1 MYYFI
6 ELAGSITN
14 IALLSL
20 FMSRLFVRNKIQSKW
35 HYTFLTLLCTGQCVL
50 SLFPN
55 WVIPRTLYLL
65 LGGFLLARL
74 FYEVQTWPAAFASG
88 SFFVLGSVVE
98 ILAMLLIG
106 VRLPDTDLLMQV
118 GAARLIYVVFSNLI
132 QIPLLILVS
141 HFFNREESDLRIVW
155 LLPLISIQLA
165 SISVCYVVQCHA
177 ADKDF
182 PDYMVFFMAV
192 LLFVNIMIVFYV
204 EALRKNEKEK
214 YLAELTEQHYHL
226 QIEYY
231 QQLLEKQQETK
242 ALWHDI
248 KKYTTAMQA
257 VAAQNDSEQLR
268 QIAQAAADAYERVKD
283 ISAVGNPVVDALL
296 NQYLRSAKENQIQVL
311 LDITIP
317 EVLAISTLLLSVVI
331 GNTFDNAIEA
341 CRLIAPEKRVIH
353 LQLRKQNRILFYSIE
368 NPYIDAVTQLRVG
381 KHHGYGLKNV
391 ERAVNQNKA
400 EKDLLALKTE
410 ILAVIKGESAFPKD
424 TLAEMIAA
432 QEKKHT
438 ELDTLCE
445 EASAELERNAELM
458 ANVSRLYDELISY
471 ADLYDSANFEAKKM
485 IVNQLIRRVDVYRG
499 YQINISFNFDLTP
512 YIEGE

>member
-248 KKYTTAMQA
+248 KKYTAAMQA

-268 QIAQAAADAYERVKD
+268 QIAQAAEDAYERVKD

-341 CRLIAPEKRVIH
+341 CRLINPEKRESH

-391 ERAVNQNKA
+391 ERAVNQNNGNFQL
-400 EKDLLALKTE
+400 EKVDGNFIVQIRLN
-410 ILAVIKGESAFPKD
+410 
-424 TLAEMIAA
+424 
-432 QEKKHT
+432 
-438 ELDTLCE
+438 CE
-445 EASAELERNAELM
+445 N
-458 ANVSRLYDELISY
+458 
-471 ADLYDSANFEAKKM
+471 
-485 IVNQLIRRVDVYRG
+485 
-499 YQINISFNFDLTP
+499 
-512 YIEGE
+512 

>member
-155 LLPLISIQLA
+155 LLPLISIQLV

-391 ERAVNQNKA
+391 ERAVNQNNGNFQV
-400 EKDLLALKTE
+400 EKVDGNFIVQIRLN
-410 ILAVIKGESAFPKD
+410 
-424 TLAEMIAA
+424 
-432 QEKKHT
+432 
-438 ELDTLCE
+438 CE
-445 EASAELERNAELM
+445 N
-458 ANVSRLYDELISY
+458 
-471 ADLYDSANFEAKKM
+471 
-485 IVNQLIRRVDVYRG
+485 
-499 YQINISFNFDLTP
+499 
-512 YIEGE
+512 

>member
-6 ELAGSITN
+6 ELAGSITT

-20 FMSRLFVRNKIQSKW
+20 FMSRLFVRNKVQSKW

-106 VRLPDTDLLMQV
+106 VRLPDMDLLMQV

-248 KKYTTAMQA
+248 KKYTAAMQA

-341 CRLIAPEKRVIH
+341 CRLIAPEKRMIH

-391 ERAVNQNKA
+391 ERAVNQNNGNFQL
-400 EKDLLALKTE
+400 EKVDGNFIVQIRLN
-410 ILAVIKGESAFPKD
+410 
-424 TLAEMIAA
+424 
-432 QEKKHT
+432 
-438 ELDTLCE
+438 CE
-445 EASAELERNAELM
+445 N
-458 ANVSRLYDELISY
+458 
-471 ADLYDSANFEAKKM
+471 
-485 IVNQLIRRVDVYRG
+485 
-499 YQINISFNFDLTP
+499 
-512 YIEGE
+512 

>member
-283 ISAVGNPVVDALL
+283 VSAVGNPVVDALL

-317 EVLAISTLLLSVVI
+317 EVLTISTLLLSVVI

-381 KHHGYGLKNV
+381 KHHGYRLKNV
-391 ERAVNQNKA
+391 ERAVNQNNGNFQV
-400 EKDLLALKTE
+400 EKVDGNFIVQIRLN
-410 ILAVIKGESAFPKD
+410 
-424 TLAEMIAA
+424 
-432 QEKKHT
+432 
-438 ELDTLCE
+438 CE
-445 EASAELERNAELM
+445 N
-458 ANVSRLYDELISY
+458 
-471 ADLYDSANFEAKKM
+471 
-485 IVNQLIRRVDVYRG
+485 
-499 YQINISFNFDLTP
+499 
-512 YIEGE
+512 

>member
-6 ELAGSITN
+6 ELAGSVTN

-35 HYTFLTLLCTGQCVL
+35 YFAFLILLCTGQCVL

-106 VRLPDTDLLMQV
+106 VRLPDTDLLMQA
-118 GAARLIYVVFSNLI
+118 GAARVIYVVFSNLI

-141 HFFNREESDLRIVW
+141 HFFNRKESDLRIVW

-248 KKYTTAMQA
+248 KKYTAAMQA

-268 QIAQAAADAYERVKD
+268 QIAQAAEDAYERVKD

-391 ERAVNQNKA
+391 ERAVNQNNGNFQV
-400 EKDLLALKTE
+400 EKSKGLF
-410 ILAVIKGESAFPKD
+410 VIQIRLNCES
-424 TLAEMIAA
+424 
-432 QEKKHT
+432 
-438 ELDTLCE
+438 
-445 EASAELERNAELM
+445 
-458 ANVSRLYDELISY
+458 
-471 ADLYDSANFEAKKM
+471 
-485 IVNQLIRRVDVYRG
+485 
-499 YQINISFNFDLTP
+499 
-512 YIEGE
+512 

>member
-204 EALRKNEKEK
+204 EALRKNEEEK

-368 NPYIDAVTQLRVG
+368 NPVSYTHLTLPTNREAVTQLRVG

-391 ERAVNQNKA
+391 ERAVNQNNGNFQV
-400 EKDLLALKTE
+400 EKVDGNFIVQIRLN
-410 ILAVIKGESAFPKD
+410 
-424 TLAEMIAA
+424 
-432 QEKKHT
+432 
-438 ELDTLCE
+438 CE
-445 EASAELERNAELM
+445 N
-458 ANVSRLYDELISY
+458 
-471 ADLYDSANFEAKKM
+471 
-485 IVNQLIRRVDVYRG
+485 
-499 YQINISFNFDLTP
+499 
-512 YIEGE
+512 

>member
-6 ELAGSITN
+6 ELAGSVTN

-35 HYTFLTLLCTGQCVL
+35 YFAFLILLCTGQCVL

-106 VRLPDTDLLMQV
+106 VRQPDTDLLMQA
-118 GAARLIYVVFSNLI
+118 GAARVIYVVFSNLI

-248 KKYTTAMQA
+248 KKYTAAMQA

-268 QIAQAAADAYERVKD
+268 QIAQVAEDAYERVKD

-391 ERAVNQNKA
+391 ERAVNQNNGNFQV
-400 EKDLLALKTE
+400 EKSKGLF
-410 ILAVIKGESAFPKD
+410 VIQIRLNCES
-424 TLAEMIAA
+424 
-432 QEKKHT
+432 
-438 ELDTLCE
+438 
-445 EASAELERNAELM
+445 
-458 ANVSRLYDELISY
+458 
-471 ADLYDSANFEAKKM
+471 
-485 IVNQLIRRVDVYRG
+485 
-499 YQINISFNFDLTP
+499 
-512 YIEGE
+512 

>member
-6 ELAGSITN
+6 ELAGSVTN

-35 HYTFLTLLCTGQCVL
+35 HSVFLTLLCTGQCVL

-106 VRLPDTDLLMQV
+106 VRLPDTDLLMQA
-118 GAARLIYVVFSNLI
+118 GAVRVIYVVFSNLL

-155 LLPLISIQLA
+155 LFPLISIQLA

-182 PDYMVFFMAV
+182 PDYMVFFIAV

-248 KKYTTAMQA
+248 KKYTAAMQA
-257 VAAQNDSEQLR
+257 VAAQNDSEKLR
-268 QIAQAAADAYERVKD
+268 QIAQAAEDAYERVKD

-341 CRLIAPEKRVIH
+341 CRLINPEKREIH

-391 ERAVNQNKA
+391 ERAVNQNNGNFQL
-400 EKDLLALKTE
+400 EKVDGNFIVQIRLN
-410 ILAVIKGESAFPKD
+410 
-424 TLAEMIAA
+424 
-432 QEKKHT
+432 
-438 ELDTLCE
+438 CE
-445 EASAELERNAELM
+445 N
-458 ANVSRLYDELISY
+458 
-471 ADLYDSANFEAKKM
+471 
-485 IVNQLIRRVDVYRG
+485 
-499 YQINISFNFDLTP
+499 
-512 YIEGE
+512 

>member
-6 ELAGSITN
+6 ELAGSVTN

-35 HYTFLTLLCTGQCVL
+35 YFAFLILLCTGQRVL

-106 VRLPDTDLLMQV
+106 VRLPDTDLLMQA
-118 GAARLIYVVFSNLI
+118 GAARVIYVVFSNLI

-248 KKYTTAMQA
+248 KKYTAAMQA

-268 QIAQAAADAYERVKD
+268 QIAQAAEDAYERVKD

-391 ERAVNQNKA
+391 ERAVNQNNGNFQV
-400 EKDLLALKTE
+400 EKSKGLF
-410 ILAVIKGESAFPKD
+410 VIQIRLNCES
-424 TLAEMIAA
+424 
-432 QEKKHT
+432 
-438 ELDTLCE
+438 
-445 EASAELERNAELM
+445 
-458 ANVSRLYDELISY
+458 
-471 ADLYDSANFEAKKM
+471 
-485 IVNQLIRRVDVYRG
+485 
-499 YQINISFNFDLTP
+499 
-512 YIEGE
+512 

>member
-20 FMSRLFVRNKIQSKW
+20 FMSRLFVRNKVQSKW

-106 VRLPDTDLLMQV
+106 VRLPDMDLLMQV

-248 KKYTTAMQA
+248 KKYTAAMQA

-391 ERAVNQNKA
+391 ERAVNQNNGNFQV
-400 EKDLLALKTE
+400 EKVDGNFIVQIRLN
-410 ILAVIKGESAFPKD
+410 
-424 TLAEMIAA
+424 
-432 QEKKHT
+432 
-438 ELDTLCE
+438 CE
-445 EASAELERNAELM
+445 N
-458 ANVSRLYDELISY
+458 
-471 ADLYDSANFEAKKM
+471 
-485 IVNQLIRRVDVYRG
+485 
-499 YQINISFNFDLTP
+499 
-512 YIEGE
+512 

>member
-165 SISVCYVVQCHA
+165 SISVCYVVQCHT

-391 ERAVNQNKA
+391 ERAVNQNNGNFQV
-400 EKDLLALKTE
+400 EKVDGNFIVQIRLN
-410 ILAVIKGESAFPKD
+410 
-424 TLAEMIAA
+424 
-432 QEKKHT
+432 
-438 ELDTLCE
+438 CE
-445 EASAELERNAELM
+445 N
-458 ANVSRLYDELISY
+458 
-471 ADLYDSANFEAKKM
+471 
-485 IVNQLIRRVDVYRG
+485 
-499 YQINISFNFDLTP
+499 
-512 YIEGE
+512 

>member
-6 ELAGSITN
+6 ELAGSVTN

-20 FMSRLFVRNKIQSKW
+20 FMSRLFARNKIQSKW
-35 HYTFLTLLCTGQCVL
+35 HSAFLTLLCTGQCVL

-106 VRLPDTDLLMQV
+106 VRLPDTDLLMQA
-118 GAARLIYVVFSNLI
+118 GAVRVIYVVFSNLL

-155 LLPLISIQLA
+155 LFPLISIQLA

-182 PDYMVFFMAV
+182 PDYMVFFIAV

-248 KKYTTAMQA
+248 KKYTAAMQA

-268 QIAQAAADAYERVKD
+268 QIAQAAEDAYERVKD

-341 CRLIAPEKRVIH
+341 CRLINPEKREIH

-391 ERAVNQNKA
+391 ERAVNQNNGNFQL
-400 EKDLLALKTE
+400 EKVDGNFIVQIRLN
-410 ILAVIKGESAFPKD
+410 
-424 TLAEMIAA
+424 
-432 QEKKHT
+432 
-438 ELDTLCE
+438 CE
-445 EASAELERNAELM
+445 N
-458 ANVSRLYDELISY
+458 
-471 ADLYDSANFEAKKM
+471 
-485 IVNQLIRRVDVYRG
+485 
-499 YQINISFNFDLTP
+499 
-512 YIEGE
+512 

>member
-6 ELAGSITN
+6 ELAGSVTN

-35 HYTFLTLLCTGQCVL
+35 HSAFLTLLCTGQCVL

-106 VRLPDTDLLMQV
+106 VRLPDTDLLMQA
-118 GAARLIYVVFSNLI
+118 GAVRVIYVVFSNLL

-155 LLPLISIQLA
+155 LFPLISIQLA

-182 PDYMVFFMAV
+182 PDYMVFFIAV

-248 KKYTTAMQA
+248 KKYTAAMQA

-268 QIAQAAADAYERVKD
+268 QIAQAAEDAYERVKD

-341 CRLIAPEKRVIH
+341 CRLINPEKREIH
-353 LQLRKQNRILFYSIE
+353 LQLRQQNRILFYSIE

-391 ERAVNQNKA
+391 ERAVNQNNGNFQL
-400 EKDLLALKTE
+400 EKVDGNFIVQIRLN
-410 ILAVIKGESAFPKD
+410 
-424 TLAEMIAA
+424 
-432 QEKKHT
+432 
-438 ELDTLCE
+438 CE
-445 EASAELERNAELM
+445 N
-458 ANVSRLYDELISY
+458 
-471 ADLYDSANFEAKKM
+471 
-485 IVNQLIRRVDVYRG
+485 
-499 YQINISFNFDLTP
+499 
-512 YIEGE
+512 

>member
-20 FMSRLFVRNKIQSKW
+20 FMSQLFVRNKIQSKW

-248 KKYTTAMQA
+248 KKYTAAMQA

-268 QIAQAAADAYERVKD
+268 QIAQAAEDAYERVKD

-341 CRLIAPEKRVIH
+341 CRLINPEKREIH

-391 ERAVNQNKA
+391 ERAVNQNNGNFQL
-400 EKDLLALKTE
+400 EKVDGNFIVQIRLN
-410 ILAVIKGESAFPKD
+410 
-424 TLAEMIAA
+424 
-432 QEKKHT
+432 
-438 ELDTLCE
+438 CE
-445 EASAELERNAELM
+445 N
-458 ANVSRLYDELISY
+458 
-471 ADLYDSANFEAKKM
+471 
-485 IVNQLIRRVDVYRG
+485 
-499 YQINISFNFDLTP
+499 
-512 YIEGE
+512 

>member
-20 FMSRLFVRNKIQSKW
+20 FMSRLFVRNKVQSKW

-106 VRLPDTDLLMQV
+106 IRLPDMDLLMQV

-248 KKYTTAMQA
+248 KKYTAAMQA

-341 CRLIAPEKRVIH
+341 CRLIAPEKRMIH

-391 ERAVNQNKA
+391 ERAVNQNNGNFQL
-400 EKDLLALKTE
+400 EKVDGNFIVQIRLN
-410 ILAVIKGESAFPKD
+410 
-424 TLAEMIAA
+424 
-432 QEKKHT
+432 
-438 ELDTLCE
+438 CE
-445 EASAELERNAELM
+445 N
-458 ANVSRLYDELISY
+458 
-471 ADLYDSANFEAKKM
+471 
-485 IVNQLIRRVDVYRG
+485 
-499 YQINISFNFDLTP
+499 
-512 YIEGE
+512 

>member
-6 ELAGSITN
+6 ELAGSVTN

-35 HYTFLTLLCTGQCVL
+35 YFAFLILLCTGQCVL

-106 VRLPDTDLLMQV
+106 VRLPDTDLLMQA
-118 GAARLIYVVFSNLI
+118 GAARVIYVVFSNLI

-141 HFFNREESDLRIVW
+141 HFFNHEESDLRIVW

-248 KKYTTAMQA
+248 KKYTAAMQA

-268 QIAQAAADAYERVKD
+268 QIAQAAEDAYERVKD

-391 ERAVNQNKA
+391 ERAVNQNNGNFQV
-400 EKDLLALKTE
+400 EKSKGLF
-410 ILAVIKGESAFPKD
+410 VIQIRLNCES
-424 TLAEMIAA
+424 
-432 QEKKHT
+432 
-438 ELDTLCE
+438 
-445 EASAELERNAELM
+445 
-458 ANVSRLYDELISY
+458 
-471 ADLYDSANFEAKKM
+471 
-485 IVNQLIRRVDVYRG
+485 
-499 YQINISFNFDLTP
+499 
-512 YIEGE
+512 

>member
-6 ELAGSITN
+6 ELAGSVTN

-35 HYTFLTLLCTGQCVL
+35 HSAFLTLLCTGQCVL

-106 VRLPDTDLLMQV
+106 VRLPDTDLLMQA
-118 GAARLIYVVFSNLI
+118 GAVRVIYVVFSNLL

-155 LLPLISIQLA
+155 LFPLISIQLA

-182 PDYMVFFMAV
+182 PDYMVFFIAV

-248 KKYTTAMQA
+248 KKYTAAMQA

-268 QIAQAAADAYERVKD
+268 QIAQAAEDAYERVKD

-341 CRLIAPEKRVIH
+341 CRLINPEKREIH

-368 NPYIDAVTQLRVG
+368 NPYIDAVAQLRVG

-391 ERAVNQNKA
+391 ERAVNQNNGNFQL
-400 EKDLLALKTE
+400 EKVDGNFIVQIRLN
-410 ILAVIKGESAFPKD
+410 
-424 TLAEMIAA
+424 
-432 QEKKHT
+432 
-438 ELDTLCE
+438 CE
-445 EASAELERNAELM
+445 N
-458 ANVSRLYDELISY
+458 
-471 ADLYDSANFEAKKM
+471 
-485 IVNQLIRRVDVYRG
+485 
-499 YQINISFNFDLTP
+499 
-512 YIEGE
+512 

>member
-6 ELAGSITN
+6 ELAGSVTN

-35 HYTFLTLLCTGQCVL
+35 YFAFLILLCTGQCVL

-106 VRLPDTDLLMQV
+106 VRLPDTDLLMQA
-118 GAARLIYVVFSNLI
+118 GAARVIYVVFSNLI

-214 YLAELTEQHYHL
+214 YLAELTEQHYYL

-248 KKYTTAMQA
+248 KKYTAAMQA

-268 QIAQAAADAYERVKD
+268 QIAQAAEDAYERVKD

-391 ERAVNQNKA
+391 ERAVNQNNGNFQL
-400 EKDLLALKTE
+400 EKVDGNFIVQIRLN
-410 ILAVIKGESAFPKD
+410 
-424 TLAEMIAA
+424 
-432 QEKKHT
+432 
-438 ELDTLCE
+438 CE
-445 EASAELERNAELM
+445 N
-458 ANVSRLYDELISY
+458 
-471 ADLYDSANFEAKKM
+471 
-485 IVNQLIRRVDVYRG
+485 
-499 YQINISFNFDLTP
+499 
-512 YIEGE
+512 

>member
-6 ELAGSITN
+6 ELAGSVTN

-35 HYTFLTLLCTGQCVL
+35 YFAFLILLCTGQCVL

-74 FYEVQTWPAAFASG
+74 FYEVQTWPAAFTSG

-106 VRLPDTDLLMQV
+106 VRLPDTDLLMQA
-118 GAARLIYVVFSNLI
+118 GAARVIYVVFSNLI

-248 KKYTTAMQA
+248 KKYTAAMQA

-268 QIAQAAADAYERVKD
+268 QIAQAAEDAYERVKD

-391 ERAVNQNKA
+391 ERAVNQNNGNFQV
-400 EKDLLALKTE
+400 EKSKGLF
-410 ILAVIKGESAFPKD
+410 VIQIRLNCES
-424 TLAEMIAA
+424 
-432 QEKKHT
+432 
-438 ELDTLCE
+438 
-445 EASAELERNAELM
+445 
-458 ANVSRLYDELISY
+458 
-471 ADLYDSANFEAKKM
+471 
-485 IVNQLIRRVDVYRG
+485 
-499 YQINISFNFDLTP
+499 
-512 YIEGE
+512 

>member
-177 ADKDF
+177 ADKEF

-391 ERAVNQNKA
+391 ERAVNQNNGNFQV
-400 EKDLLALKTE
+400 EKVDGNFIVQIRLN
-410 ILAVIKGESAFPKD
+410 
-424 TLAEMIAA
+424 
-432 QEKKHT
+432 
-438 ELDTLCE
+438 CE
-445 EASAELERNAELM
+445 N
-458 ANVSRLYDELISY
+458 
-471 ADLYDSANFEAKKM
+471 
-485 IVNQLIRRVDVYRG
+485 
-499 YQINISFNFDLTP
+499 
-512 YIEGE
+512 

>member
-20 FMSRLFVRNKIQSKW
+20 FMSRLFVRNKVQSKW

-106 VRLPDTDLLMQV
+106 VRLPDMDLLMQV

-182 PDYMVFFMAV
+182 PDYMVFFMTV

-248 KKYTTAMQA
+248 KKYTAAMQA

-391 ERAVNQNKA
+391 ERAVNQNNGNFQL
-400 EKDLLALKTE
+400 EKVDGNFIVQIRLN
-410 ILAVIKGESAFPKD
+410 
-424 TLAEMIAA
+424 
-432 QEKKHT
+432 
-438 ELDTLCE
+438 CE
-445 EASAELERNAELM
+445 N
-458 ANVSRLYDELISY
+458 
-471 ADLYDSANFEAKKM
+471 
-485 IVNQLIRRVDVYRG
+485 
-499 YQINISFNFDLTP
+499 
-512 YIEGE
+512 

>member
-20 FMSRLFVRNKIQSKW
+20 FMSRLFVRNKVQSKW

-106 VRLPDTDLLMQV
+106 VRLPDMDLLMQV

-132 QIPLLILVS
+132 QIPILILVS

-165 SISVCYVVQCHA
+165 SISVCYLVQCHA

-248 KKYTTAMQA
+248 KKYTAAMQA

-341 CRLIAPEKRVIH
+341 CRLIAPEKRMIH

-391 ERAVNQNKA
+391 ERAVNQNNGNFQL
-400 EKDLLALKTE
+400 EKVDGNFIVQIRLN
-410 ILAVIKGESAFPKD
+410 
-424 TLAEMIAA
+424 
-432 QEKKHT
+432 
-438 ELDTLCE
+438 CE
-445 EASAELERNAELM
+445 N
-458 ANVSRLYDELISY
+458 
-471 ADLYDSANFEAKKM
+471 
-485 IVNQLIRRVDVYRG
+485 
-499 YQINISFNFDLTP
+499 
-512 YIEGE
+512 

>member
-6 ELAGSITN
+6 ELAGSVTN

-35 HYTFLTLLCTGQCVL
+35 YFAFLILLCTGQCVL

-74 FYEVQTWPAAFASG
+74 FYEVQTWPATFASG

-106 VRLPDTDLLMQV
+106 VRLPDTDLLMQA
-118 GAARLIYVVFSNLI
+118 GAVRVIYVVFSNLL

-248 KKYTTAMQA
+248 KKYTAAMQA

-268 QIAQAAADAYERVKD
+268 QIAQAAEDAYERVKD

-391 ERAVNQNKA
+391 ERAVNQNNGNFQL
-400 EKDLLALKTE
+400 EKVDGNFIVQIRLN
-410 ILAVIKGESAFPKD
+410 
-424 TLAEMIAA
+424 
-432 QEKKHT
+432 
-438 ELDTLCE
+438 CE
-445 EASAELERNAELM
+445 N
-458 ANVSRLYDELISY
+458 
-471 ADLYDSANFEAKKM
+471 
-485 IVNQLIRRVDVYRG
+485 
-499 YQINISFNFDLTP
+499 
-512 YIEGE
+512 

>member
-6 ELAGSITN
+6 ELAGSVTN

-106 VRLPDTDLLMQV
+106 VRLPDTDLLMQA
-118 GAARLIYVVFSNLI
+118 GAARVIYVVFSNLI

-391 ERAVNQNKA
+391 ERAVNQNNGNFQV
-400 EKDLLALKTE
+400 EKVDGNFIVQIRLN
-410 ILAVIKGESAFPKD
+410 
-424 TLAEMIAA
+424 
-432 QEKKHT
+432 
-438 ELDTLCE
+438 CE
-445 EASAELERNAELM
+445 N
-458 ANVSRLYDELISY
+458 
-471 ADLYDSANFEAKKM
+471 
-485 IVNQLIRRVDVYRG
+485 
-499 YQINISFNFDLTP
+499 
-512 YIEGE
+512 

>member
-6 ELAGSITN
+6 ELAGSVTN

-35 HYTFLTLLCTGQCVL
+35 YFAFLILLCTGQCVL

-106 VRLPDTDLLMQV
+106 VRLPDTDLLMQA
-118 GAARLIYVVFSNLI
+118 GAARVIYVVFSNLI

-182 PDYMVFFMAV
+182 PDYMVFFMAF

-248 KKYTTAMQA
+248 KKYTAAMQA

-268 QIAQAAADAYERVKD
+268 QIAQAAEDAYERVKD

-391 ERAVNQNKA
+391 ERAVNQNNGNFQV
-400 EKDLLALKTE
+400 EKSKGLF
-410 ILAVIKGESAFPKD
+410 VIQIRLNCES
-424 TLAEMIAA
+424 
-432 QEKKHT
+432 
-438 ELDTLCE
+438 
-445 EASAELERNAELM
+445 
-458 ANVSRLYDELISY
+458 
-471 ADLYDSANFEAKKM
+471 
-485 IVNQLIRRVDVYRG
+485 
-499 YQINISFNFDLTP
+499 
-512 YIEGE
+512 

>member
-6 ELAGSITN
+6 DLAGSITN

-248 KKYTTAMQA
+248 KKYTAAMQA

-268 QIAQAAADAYERVKD
+268 QIAQAAEDAYERVKD

-341 CRLIAPEKRVIH
+341 CRLINPEKREIH

-391 ERAVNQNKA
+391 ERAVNQNNGNFQL
-400 EKDLLALKTE
+400 EKVDGNFIVQIRLN
-410 ILAVIKGESAFPKD
+410 
-424 TLAEMIAA
+424 
-432 QEKKHT
+432 
-438 ELDTLCE
+438 CE
-445 EASAELERNAELM
+445 N
-458 ANVSRLYDELISY
+458 
-471 ADLYDSANFEAKKM
+471 
-485 IVNQLIRRVDVYRG
+485 
-499 YQINISFNFDLTP
+499 
-512 YIEGE
+512 

>member
-6 ELAGSITN
+6 ELAGSVTN

-35 HYTFLTLLCTGQCVL
+35 YFAFLILLCTGQCVL

-248 KKYTTAMQA
+248 KKYTAAMQA

-317 EVLAISTLLLSVVI
+317 EALAISTLLLSVVI

-341 CRLIAPEKRVIH
+341 CRLIAPEKRMIH

-391 ERAVNQNKA
+391 ERAVNQNNGNFQL
-400 EKDLLALKTE
+400 EKVDGNFIVQIRLN
-410 ILAVIKGESAFPKD
+410 
-424 TLAEMIAA
+424 
-432 QEKKHT
+432 
-438 ELDTLCE
+438 CE
-445 EASAELERNAELM
+445 N
-458 ANVSRLYDELISY
+458 
-471 ADLYDSANFEAKKM
+471 
-485 IVNQLIRRVDVYRG
+485 
-499 YQINISFNFDLTP
+499 
-512 YIEGE
+512 

>member
-20 FMSRLFVRNKIQSKW
+20 FISRLFVRNKIQSKW
-35 HYTFLTLLCTGQCVL
+35 HYAFLTLLCTGQCVL

-106 VRLPDTDLLMQV
+106 IRLPDTDLLMQV

-248 KKYTTAMQA
+248 KKYTAAMQA

-391 ERAVNQNKA
+391 ERAVNQNNGNFQV
-400 EKDLLALKTE
+400 EKSKGLF
-410 ILAVIKGESAFPKD
+410 VIQIRLNCES
-424 TLAEMIAA
+424 
-432 QEKKHT
+432 
-438 ELDTLCE
+438 
-445 EASAELERNAELM
+445 
-458 ANVSRLYDELISY
+458 
-471 ADLYDSANFEAKKM
+471 
-485 IVNQLIRRVDVYRG
+485 
-499 YQINISFNFDLTP
+499 
-512 YIEGE
+512 

>member
-20 FMSRLFVRNKIQSKW
+20 FMSRLFVRNKVQSKW

-88 SFFVLGSVVE
+88 SFFVLGSVIE

-106 VRLPDTDLLMQV
+106 VRLPDTDLLMQA
-118 GAARLIYVVFSNLI
+118 GAVRVIYVVFSNLL

-248 KKYTTAMQA
+248 KKYIAAMQA

-341 CRLIAPEKRVIH
+341 CRLIAPEKRMIH

-391 ERAVNQNKA
+391 ERAVNQNNGNFQL
-400 EKDLLALKTE
+400 EKVDGNFIVQIRLN
-410 ILAVIKGESAFPKD
+410 
-424 TLAEMIAA
+424 
-432 QEKKHT
+432 
-438 ELDTLCE
+438 CE
-445 EASAELERNAELM
+445 N
-458 ANVSRLYDELISY
+458 
-471 ADLYDSANFEAKKM
+471 
-485 IVNQLIRRVDVYRG
+485 
-499 YQINISFNFDLTP
+499 
-512 YIEGE
+512 

>member
-6 ELAGSITN
+6 ELAGSVTN

-35 HYTFLTLLCTGQCVL
+35 HSAFLTLLCTGQCVL

-74 FYEVQTWPAAFASG
+74 FYEVQTWPAAFANG

-106 VRLPDTDLLMQV
+106 VRLPDTDLLMQA
-118 GAARLIYVVFSNLI
+118 GAVRVIYVVFSNLL

-155 LLPLISIQLA
+155 LFPLISIQLA

-182 PDYMVFFMAV
+182 PDYMVFFIAV

-248 KKYTTAMQA
+248 KKYTAAMQA

-268 QIAQAAADAYERVKD
+268 QIAQAAEDAYERVKD

-341 CRLIAPEKRVIH
+341 CRLINPEKREIH

-391 ERAVNQNKA
+391 ERAVNQNNGNFQL
-400 EKDLLALKTE
+400 EKVDGNFIVQIRLN
-410 ILAVIKGESAFPKD
+410 
-424 TLAEMIAA
+424 
-432 QEKKHT
+432 
-438 ELDTLCE
+438 CE
-445 EASAELERNAELM
+445 N
-458 ANVSRLYDELISY
+458 
-471 ADLYDSANFEAKKM
+471 
-485 IVNQLIRRVDVYRG
+485 
-499 YQINISFNFDLTP
+499 
-512 YIEGE
+512 

>member
-6 ELAGSITN
+6 ELAGSVTN

-35 HYTFLTLLCTGQCVL
+35 YFAFLILLCTGQCVL

-98 ILAMLLIG
+98 ILAMLLIC
-106 VRLPDTDLLMQV
+106 VRLPDTDLLMQA
-118 GAARLIYVVFSNLI
+118 GAARVIYVVFSNLI

-248 KKYTTAMQA
+248 KKYTAAMQA

-268 QIAQAAADAYERVKD
+268 QIAQAAEDAYERVKD

-391 ERAVNQNKA
+391 ERAVNQNNGNFQL
-400 EKDLLALKTE
+400 EKVDGNFIVQIRLN
-410 ILAVIKGESAFPKD
+410 
-424 TLAEMIAA
+424 
-432 QEKKHT
+432 
-438 ELDTLCE
+438 CE
-445 EASAELERNAELM
+445 N
-458 ANVSRLYDELISY
+458 
-471 ADLYDSANFEAKKM
+471 
-485 IVNQLIRRVDVYRG
+485 
-499 YQINISFNFDLTP
+499 
-512 YIEGE
+512 

>member
-20 FMSRLFVRNKIQSKW
+20 FMSRLFVRNKVQSKW

-106 VRLPDTDLLMQV
+106 VRLPDTDLLMQA
-118 GAARLIYVVFSNLI
+118 GAVRVIYVVFSNLL

-248 KKYTTAMQA
+248 KKYTAAMQA

-341 CRLIAPEKRVIH
+341 CRLIAPEKRMIH

-381 KHHGYGLKNV
+381 KHQGYGLKNV
-391 ERAVNQNKA
+391 ERAVNQNNGNFQL
-400 EKDLLALKTE
+400 EKVDGNFIVQIRLN
-410 ILAVIKGESAFPKD
+410 
-424 TLAEMIAA
+424 
-432 QEKKHT
+432 
-438 ELDTLCE
+438 CE
-445 EASAELERNAELM
+445 N
-458 ANVSRLYDELISY
+458 
-471 ADLYDSANFEAKKM
+471 
-485 IVNQLIRRVDVYRG
+485 
-499 YQINISFNFDLTP
+499 
-512 YIEGE
+512 

>member
-20 FMSRLFVRNKIQSKW
+20 FMSRLFVRNKVQSKW

-106 VRLPDTDLLMQV
+106 VRLPDMDLLMQV
-118 GAARLIYVVFSNLI
+118 GVARLIYVVFSNLI

-248 KKYTTAMQA
+248 KKYTAAMQA

-341 CRLIAPEKRVIH
+341 CRLIAPEKRMIH

-391 ERAVNQNKA
+391 ERAVNQNNGNFQL
-400 EKDLLALKTE
+400 EKVDGNFIVQIRLN
-410 ILAVIKGESAFPKD
+410 
-424 TLAEMIAA
+424 
-432 QEKKHT
+432 
-438 ELDTLCE
+438 CE
-445 EASAELERNAELM
+445 N
-458 ANVSRLYDELISY
+458 
-471 ADLYDSANFEAKKM
+471 
-485 IVNQLIRRVDVYRG
+485 
-499 YQINISFNFDLTP
+499 
-512 YIEGE
+512 

>member
-182 PDYMVFFMAV
+182 PDYMVFFIAV

-268 QIAQAAADAYERVKD
+268 QIAQAAEDAYERVKD

-391 ERAVNQNKA
+391 ERAVNQNNGNFQV
-400 EKDLLALKTE
+400 EKVDGNFIVQIRLN
-410 ILAVIKGESAFPKD
+410 
-424 TLAEMIAA
+424 
-432 QEKKHT
+432 
-438 ELDTLCE
+438 CE
-445 EASAELERNAELM
+445 N
-458 ANVSRLYDELISY
+458 
-471 ADLYDSANFEAKKM
+471 
-485 IVNQLIRRVDVYRG
+485 
-499 YQINISFNFDLTP
+499 
-512 YIEGE
+512 

>member
-6 ELAGSITN
+6 ELAGSVTN

-35 HYTFLTLLCTGQCVL
+35 HSAFLTLLCTGQCVL

-106 VRLPDTDLLMQV
+106 VRLPDTDLLMQA
-118 GAARLIYVVFSNLI
+118 GAVRVIYVVFSNLL

-155 LLPLISIQLA
+155 LFPLISIQLA

-182 PDYMVFFMAV
+182 PDYMVFFIAV

-248 KKYTTAMQA
+248 KKYTAAMQA

-268 QIAQAAADAYERVKD
+268 QIAQAAEDAYERVKD

-341 CRLIAPEKRVIH
+341 CRLINPEKREIH

-381 KHHGYGLKNV
+381 KHHGYGLKHV
-391 ERAVNQNKA
+391 ERAVNQNNGNFQL
-400 EKDLLALKTE
+400 EKVDGNFIVQIRLN
-410 ILAVIKGESAFPKD
+410 
-424 TLAEMIAA
+424 
-432 QEKKHT
+432 
-438 ELDTLCE
+438 CE
-445 EASAELERNAELM
+445 N
-458 ANVSRLYDELISY
+458 
-471 ADLYDSANFEAKKM
+471 
-485 IVNQLIRRVDVYRG
+485 
-499 YQINISFNFDLTP
+499 
-512 YIEGE
+512 

>member
-6 ELAGSITN
+6 ELAGSVTN

-35 HYTFLTLLCTGQCVL
+35 HSAFLTLLCTGQCVL

-106 VRLPDTDLLMQV
+106 VRLPDTDLLMQA
-118 GAARLIYVVFSNLI
+118 GAVRVIYVVFSNLL

-155 LLPLISIQLA
+155 LFPLISIQLA

-182 PDYMVFFMAV
+182 PDYMVFFIAV

-248 KKYTTAMQA
+248 KKYTAAMQA

-268 QIAQAAADAYERVKD
+268 QIAQAAEDAYERVKD

-341 CRLIAPEKRVIH
+341 CRLINPEKREIH

-391 ERAVNQNKA
+391 ERAVNQNNGNFQV
-400 EKDLLALKTE
+400 EKSKGLF
-410 ILAVIKGESAFPKD
+410 VIQIRLNCES
-424 TLAEMIAA
+424 
-432 QEKKHT
+432 
-438 ELDTLCE
+438 
-445 EASAELERNAELM
+445 
-458 ANVSRLYDELISY
+458 
-471 ADLYDSANFEAKKM
+471 
-485 IVNQLIRRVDVYRG
+485 
-499 YQINISFNFDLTP
+499 
-512 YIEGE
+512 

>member
-20 FMSRLFVRNKIQSKW
+20 FMSRLFVRNKVQSKW

-106 VRLPDTDLLMQV
+106 VRLPDTDLLMQA
-118 GAARLIYVVFSNLI
+118 GAARVIYVVFSNLI

-248 KKYTTAMQA
+248 KKYTAAMQA

-341 CRLIAPEKRVIH
+341 CRLIAPEKRMIH

-391 ERAVNQNKA
+391 ERAVNQNNGNFQL
-400 EKDLLALKTE
+400 EKVDGNFIVQIRLN
-410 ILAVIKGESAFPKD
+410 
-424 TLAEMIAA
+424 
-432 QEKKHT
+432 
-438 ELDTLCE
+438 CE
-445 EASAELERNAELM
+445 N
-458 ANVSRLYDELISY
+458 
-471 ADLYDSANFEAKKM
+471 
-485 IVNQLIRRVDVYRG
+485 
-499 YQINISFNFDLTP
+499 
-512 YIEGE
+512 